1 MAGSGT
7 KGGCTVNLNNMENKA
22 PADMYELKKIKKKE
36 NKHKNK
42 TNKKKRKKGGS
53 YFQQQGLEVFLET
66 NSWLHFCKQYNKLF
80 YS

>member
-7 KGGCTVNLNNMENKA
+7 KGGCTVNLNNMKNKA
-22 PADMYELKKIKKKE
+22 PAEMYEPHKKKRRKKEKKNKTKKKE
-36 NKHKNK
+36 
-42 TNKKKRKKGGS
+42 KRGS
-53 YFQQQGLEVFLET
+53 YFQQQGLEVFLKT